1 MKVAIGIV
9 MLCIAAAMILLGRPR
24 KGEDARPFM
33 RSPLMFATYPAVVL
47 VFIAMG
53 LLAVVMNL

>member
-1 MKVAIGIV
+1 MNVAIGIV
-9 MLCIAAAMILLGRPR
+9 MLCIAGVMVLLGRPR

-33 RSPLMFATYPAVVL
+33 RSPVIYATYPAVIL

-53 LLAVVMNL
+53 LLTLVMNL